1 MTYQRALIV
10 DDSKLARVSLKKKL
24 EQRGLE
30 TVMAE
35 GAQEALDLLKT
46 TAVDVVFMDHLM
58 PDMDGFAATRHIK
71 ANAATSHLPV
81 IMCSGK
87 ESEGYLAEAQA
98 IGATNILSK
107 PPEDATLDAI
117 LAGLEKSAMRADTA
131 TPQPVAAAANEDS
144 IDTGGATPTA
154 DLSALISPLAAQVS
168 ALGHQ
173 LNTLSRD
180 IEARL
185 AAADRMMALFENSP
199 PAKHIEEAVAAEV
212 EARLAQLPLPSPE
225 QIEQRVKR
233 ALLDDLRSSM
243 KADIAAGTEQALE
256 QGLEDAQTA
265 LQARIEAAVVAQAT
279 AQIQQR
285 IDDARSALRAELAA
299 APKPDAGLAALR
311 KSLYDD
317 IMAELALREHAATAA
332 SAVDGEPLAADIEQ
346 LQQNLAAERQQAA
359 ALAGR
364 VKGCQWLAAL
374 SAAMAAGAIAL
385 HWVV

>member
-117 LAGLEKSAMRADTA
+117 LAELEKSAMRADTA

-256 QGLEDAQTA
+256 QGLEDAQAA
-265 LQARIEAAVVAQAT
+265 LQARIEGAVVAQAT
-279 AQIQQR
+279 ALIHQR
-285 IDDARSALRAELAA
+285 IDDARGALRAELAA

-332 SAVDGEPLAADIEQ
+332 SAVDGEALAADIEQ

-364 VKGCQWLAAL
+364 VKGCQWLAAI
-374 SAAMAAGAIAL
+374 SAAIAAGAIAL